1 MVSLA
6 LDVVVTILVAVFGG
20 AGLGTSFIW
29 TTSELLTGGTSVTPN
44 RFWPHY
50 LELVLELWAIT
61 AIATLAGSFGSF
73 FQRLSAASQA
83 TPPPIENGTLRP
95 DT

>member
-6 LDVVVTILVAVFGG
+6 LDAVVTVLVALFGD

-29 TTSELLTGGTSVTPN
+29 TTSELLTGGTSVAPG

-50 LELVLELWAIT
+50 VELVLELWAIT

-73 FQRLSAASQA
+73 FQRLSAGSQA
-83 TPPPIENGTLRP
+83 IPPPVE
-95 DT
+95 